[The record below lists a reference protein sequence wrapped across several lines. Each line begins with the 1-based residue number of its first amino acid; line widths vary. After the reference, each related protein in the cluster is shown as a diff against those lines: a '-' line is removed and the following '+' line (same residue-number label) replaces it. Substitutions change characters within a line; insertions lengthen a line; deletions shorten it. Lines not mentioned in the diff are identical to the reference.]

1 MVYCNP
7 TMTNTNNA
15 PMPQNPSA
23 LVKTDDED
31 GPSSAAVPAPA
42 AEKHGFLD
50 KIKQVFSPPSKNDS
64 EALREAI
71 EEYIEEQPQA
81 ADTDPVSVQER
92 MLFSNILALRDITV
106 YDVMVPRADIAALEV
121 DCSKEQL
128 FAFLATNNYSRFPV
142 FKNTMDDILGSVH
155 LKDIMAVLAQGQKI
169 KLKTMLTDVPIVS
182 PAMPI
187 MDLLLVMRKTSRHM
201 ALVVDEYGGIDGLI
215 TIGDV
220 IGTIIGEIDDEHD
233 KDDVQL
239 VTNPDGSI
247 LADARLDIEEFEE
260 KYGLILTEEER
271 EESDTL
277 GGLVFAMAGRVP
289 SRGEVLTHSSGMI
302 FEVLEAD
309 PRKISRLKIR
319 NIPRA
324 PDTL

>member
-50 KIKQVFSPPSKNDS
+50 KIKQVFSQPSKNDS

-289 SRGEVLTHSSGMI
+289 SRGEVLTHSSGMV

-319 NIPRA
+319 NIPKA